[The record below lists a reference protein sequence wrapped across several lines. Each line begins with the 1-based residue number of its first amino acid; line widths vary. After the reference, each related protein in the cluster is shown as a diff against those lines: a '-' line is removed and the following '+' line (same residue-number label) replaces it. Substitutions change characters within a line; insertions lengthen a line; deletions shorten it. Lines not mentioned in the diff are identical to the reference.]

1 MLLINHHT
9 IELIQLS
16 ISGNSSAQGEI
27 YKRYYKAMFNVS
39 RRIVKDE
46 MEAED
51 IMQESFIKAFKK
63 LHTLKDQETFGAW
76 LKRIVINN
84 SVQFL
89 KNVKKEKVQSIEQD
103 FYRLEAESNDGIAE
117 NETNSKVKFILK
129 QIDQLKENYKLAL
142 TLHLIEGYD
151 YDEICEIMEIS
162 YANCR
167 TMISRAKESLRNK
180 LQPTLNA

>member
-1 MLLINHHT
+1 MLLTNHHT

-16 ISGNSSAQGEI
+16 ISGNRNAQGEI
-27 YKRYYKAMFNVS
+27 YKRYYKAMYNVS
-39 RRIVKDE
+39 RRIVNDE

-51 IMQESFIKAFKK
+51 IMQESFLKAFRK
-63 LHTLKDQETFGAW
+63 LHTLKDQNTFGAW

-89 KNVKKEKVQSIEQD
+89 KDAKKENVKSIENEL
-103 FYRLEAESNDGIAE
+103 YRLEDDSNDGISTD
-117 NETNSKVKFILK
+117 ETNSKVKFILK

-180 LQPTLNA
+180 LQPSLNS